1 MTAAWL
7 RPLEAALDAAPGPV
21 AFFFRDDDAGW
32 ADARLTTLLD
42 VFARREVPIDLA
54 AIPVSVTPP
63 LARTLLARAERTQPL
78 GIHQH
83 GYLHVSHEVE
93 GRRCEFGPNRAAAA
107 QRADIAAGRR
117 RLRQLFG
124 DALEPMFT
132 PPWNR
137 CTAATGACLLELGI
151 GVLSR
156 DRTATPLAL
165 DGLLELPV
173 QVDWFAKR
181 KGVPLGRAAVGEQ
194 LAARA
199 TETAPLGV
207 MLHHA
212 EMVDEDMAAAGD
224 LLDLLCAHE
233 SARCLAMAAVLE
245 EATTGC
251 AS

>member
-7 RPLEAALDAAPGPV
+7 RPLEGALDAAAAPV
-21 AFFFRDDDAGW
+21 TFFFRDDDAGW

-63 LARTLLARAERTQPL
+63 LARTLLARAARQPL
-78 GIHQH
+78 GLHQH

-93 GRRCEFGPNRAAAA
+93 GRRCEFGPSRPAAA

-117 RLRQLFG
+117 RLEHLLG
-124 DALEPMFT
+124 PALEPVFT

-137 CTAATGACLLELGI
+137 CTAATGECLLDLGV

-156 DRTATPLAL
+156 DRTATPLEL
-165 DGLLELPV
+165 DGLAELPV

-181 KGVPLGRAAVGEQ
+181 KGAPLGRAAVGEQ

-199 TETAPLGV
+199 SEPAPLGV

-212 EMVDEDMAAAGD
+212 EMEDEDMAAVGD
-224 LLDLLCAHE
+224 LLDLVCAHE

-245 EATTGC
+245 ETTMEC

>member
-1 MTAAWL
+1 VTAAWL
-7 RPLEAALDAAPGPV
+7 RPLEAALDAAPAPV
-21 AFFFRDDDAGW
+21 TIFFRDDDAGW
-32 ADARLTTLLD
+32 ADARLMTLLD

-54 AIPVSVTPP
+54 AIPVAVTPP
-63 LARTLLARAERTQPL
+63 LARTLLARAERQPL
-78 GIHQH
+78 GLHQH

-93 GRRCEFGPNRAAAA
+93 GRRCEFGQNRPAAA

-117 RLRQLFG
+117 RLEQLFG
-124 DALEPMFT
+124 DALEPVFT

-137 CTAATGACLLELGI
+137 CTAATGACLLEVGI

-156 DRTATPLAL
+156 DRTAAALEL
-165 DGLLELPV
+165 DGLAELPV

-199 TETAPLGV
+199 AEPAPLGV

-212 EMVDEDMAAAGD
+212 EMEDEDMAAVGD
-224 LLDLLCAHE
+224 LLDLACAHE
-233 SARCLAMAAVLE
+233 NARCLAMAAVLE
-245 EATTGC
+245 ETTMEC

>member
-7 RPLEAALDAAPGPV
+7 RPLEAALDAAPEPV
-21 AFFFRDDDAGW
+21 TFFFRDDDAGW
-32 ADARLTTLLD
+32 ADARLMTLLD
-42 VFARREVPIDLA
+42 VFAERGVPIDLA
-54 AIPVSVTPP
+54 AIPVALTPP
-63 LARTLLARAERTQPL
+63 LARALLARAARQPL

-83 GYLHVSHEVE
+83 GYTHTSHEVE
-93 GRRCEFGPNRAAAA
+93 GRRCEFGPARPAAA

-117 RLRQLFG
+117 RLEHLLG
-124 DALEPMFT
+124 PALEPVFT

-156 DRTATPLAL
+156 DRTARPLEL
-165 DGLLELPV
+165 DGLVELPV

-181 KGVPLGRAAVGEQ
+181 KGVALGRAAVGEQ

-199 TETAPLGV
+199 AEPAPLGV

-212 EMVDEDMAAAGD
+212 EMEDDDMAAAGD
-224 LLDLLCAHE
+224 LLDLVCAHDR
-233 SARCLAMAAVLE
+233 ARCLSMAAVLE
-245 EATTGC
+245 ETTLGI